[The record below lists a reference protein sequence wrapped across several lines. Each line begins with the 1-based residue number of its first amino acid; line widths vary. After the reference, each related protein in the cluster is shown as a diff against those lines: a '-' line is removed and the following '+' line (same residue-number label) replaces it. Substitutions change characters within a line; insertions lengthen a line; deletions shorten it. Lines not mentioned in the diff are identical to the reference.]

1 MKTPLSRRA
10 LLRGA
15 GVVLSL
21 PWLEALAPR
30 VAHAAGGSIPR
41 RLLICAFPN
50 GAPHDWWSTAPAFG
64 TSVSGDAFTLPNVLT
79 PFQPIKHKLMMVS
92 RLGNYTWSNDG
103 DKPTPS
109 VEPSHARC
117 MSAVTT
123 CIDADEVARKAKLP
137 LDSAVRSTTSVDQLI
152 AQTLQGQTGLNSMQT
167 GLGVKP
173 GFFDYRSYAYNQV
186 LSWKSPTEPLK
197 RNVNPRVIFDALV
210 GSGSAQ
216 TPAELARLKA
226 REKSVLDAVR
236 EDTNRIKK
244 RVSSRD
250 QQVLDQYL
258 TTVRSLEIATDQ
270 VAATCRTLAVP
281 SAVPE
286 PPGPQ
291 QGLSQGQDGYD
302 HELHA
307 DVMNDL
313 ITLAFECDRTRVV
326 THLLDDARSEFEY
339 RNIPAADRT
348 RVGLAYNAGSSLHY
362 HGCQHGEG
370 ELADTTENGKYKIVK
385 PSNRDFAAINAWMG
399 RKVAELALKLDAI
412 PEGDGT
418 VLDHTTLVFL
428 SEMRTHDH
436 DAFDLPVLIVGG
448 NGALKQNTH
457 ISYGSVGNDRQL
469 RDMWYTLMRNVF
481 GMPVT
486 SFGED
491 ARGVANAELTE
502 ILA

>member
-1 MKTPLSRRA
+1 MKTLLSRRTV
-10 LLRGA
+10 LRGA
-15 GVVLSL
+15 GVALSL

-30 VAHAAGGSIPR
+30 TARAAVGIPR

-50 GAPHDWWSTAPAFG
+50 GAPHDWWTNAPSFG
-64 TSVSGDAFTLPNVLT
+64 TSLSGADFKLPNVLA
-79 PFQPIKHKLMMVS
+79 PFAPIKHKLMMVS
-92 RLGNYTWSNDG
+92 RLGNYTWSHDG
-103 DKPTPS
+103 SAPGPS

-123 CIDADEVARKAKLP
+123 CIDADEVARKAGLP

-152 AQTLQGQTGLNSMQT
+152 ARTMVGLTGLNSLQT

-197 RNVNPRVIFDALV
+197 RNVNPRVVFDQLV
-210 GSGSAQ
+210 GGTGAQ

-236 EDTNRIKK
+236 EDTLRIKK

-258 TTVRSLEIATDQ
+258 ETVRSLEIAVDQ
-270 VAATCRTLAVP
+270 VAATCRTVP
-281 SAVPE
+281 TPSPVPE

-307 DVMNDL
+307 NVMNDL

-339 RNIPAADRT
+339 RNIPASDRT
-348 RVGLAYNAGSSLHY
+348 RVGLNYNAGASLHY
-362 HGCQHGEG
+362 HASQHGPG
-370 ELADTTENGKYKIVK
+370 ELADTTENGQYKILT

-436 DAFDLPVLIVGG
+436 DAFDLPILIAGG
-448 NGALKQNTH
+448 NGALKRDTH
-457 ISYGSVGNDRQL
+457 IAYQSVGSDRQL
-469 RDMWYTLMRNVF
+469 RDLWYTLMRHVF
-481 GMPVT
+481 GMPVS

-491 ARGVANAELTE
+491 LRGVGNADLTE

>member
-1 MKTPLSRRA
+1 MTSPFSRRA
-10 LLRGA
+10 MLRGL
-15 GVVLSL
+15 GVTLTL

-30 VAHAAGGSIPR
+30 VARAAPLTPR

-50 GAPHDWWSTAPAFG
+50 GAPHDWWSTAPAFNS
-64 TSVSGDAFTLPNVLT
+64 SVSGDQFVLPNVLK
-79 PFQPIKHKLMMVS
+79 PFEPIKHKVSMVS

-103 DKPTPS
+103 ERPSSS

-123 CIDADEVARKAKLP
+123 CIDADEVARKAGLP
-137 LDSAVRSTTSVDQLI
+137 LDSAVRSTTSVDQLV
-152 AQTLQGQTGLNSMQT
+152 AQLYAGVTPVNSLQT

-210 GSGSAQ
+210 GSGNSQ
-216 TPAELARLKA
+216 TPAELAKLMA

-236 EDTNRIKK
+236 EDTERIKK
-244 RVSSRD
+244 KVSRRD
-250 QQVLDQYL
+250 QQVIEKYL
-258 TTVRSLEIATDQ
+258 ETVRRLEQATHQ
-270 VAATCRTLAVP
+270 VQATCRTVSPP

-291 QGLSQGQDGYD
+291 QGLTQGDNGYD

-307 DVMNDL
+307 DVMNEL

-339 RNIPAADRT
+339 RNIPRADRE
-348 RVGLAYNAGSSLHY
+348 RVGLTYREGDSLHY
-362 HGCQHGEG
+362 HGNQHGSG
-370 ELADTTENGKYKIVK
+370 EIADATENGAYKILT
-385 PSNRDFAAINAWMG
+385 PSNRGFAAINAWMG
-399 RKVAELALKLDAI
+399 RKVAELAIKLDSI
-412 PEGDGT
+412 QEGEGT

-436 DAFDLPVLIVGG
+436 DAFDLPVLIAGG
-448 NGALKQNTH
+448 SGVLKQNTH
-457 ISYGSVGNDRQL
+457 VSLAPVGNDRQL
-469 RDMWYTLMRNVF
+469 RDFWFTILRRVF
-481 GMPVT
+481 SSPVT

-491 ARGVANAELTE
+491 VRGVSNADLTE

>member
-10 LLRGA
+10 VLRGL
-15 GVVLSL
+15 GVTLSL

-30 VAHAAGGSIPR
+30 VARAAAGAPR
-41 RLLICAFPN
+41 RLLVCAFPN
-50 GAPHDWWSTAPAFG
+50 GAPHDWWSTVPAFN
-64 TSVSGDAFTLPNVLT
+64 TSVSGAAFQLPNVLR
-79 PFQPIKHKLMMVS
+79 PFEPIKHKVSMVS

-103 DKPTPS
+103 DRPTSS

-123 CIDADEVARKAKLP
+123 CIDADEVARKAGLP
-137 LDSAVRSTTSVDQLI
+137 LDSAVRSTVSADQLV
-152 AQTLQGQTGLNSMQT
+152 AQLYDGITPVASLQT

-186 LSWKSPTEPLK
+186 LSWKSPTQPLK

-210 GSGSAQ
+210 GSGSTQ
-216 TPAELARLKA
+216 TPAELAKLMA

-236 EDTNRIKK
+236 EDTERIKK
-244 RVSSRD
+244 KVSRRD
-250 QQVLDQYL
+250 QQVLERYL
-258 TTVRSLEIATDQ
+258 DTVRRLEQATNQ
-270 VAATCRTLAVP
+270 VSAACRTIDAP
-281 SAVPE
+281 SPVPE

-291 QGLSQGQDGYD
+291 QGLTQGQDGYD

-307 DVMNDL
+307 DVMNEL

-339 RNIPAADRT
+339 RNIPAADRE
-348 RVGLAYNAGSSLHY
+348 RVGLQYRAGDSLHY
-362 HGCQHGEG
+362 HGNQHGPG
-370 ELADTTENGKYKIVK
+370 EIADSIENGRYRVLAE
-385 PSNRDFAAINAWMG
+385 SNRGFAAINAWMG
-399 RKVAELALKLDAI
+399 RKVAELAMKLDAI

-436 DAFDLPVLIVGG
+436 DAFDLPVLIAGG
-448 NGALKQNTH
+448 SGVLKRDTHVAL
-457 ISYGSVGNDRQL
+457 GPVGNDRQL
-469 RDMWYTLMRNVF
+469 RDLWFTLLRHVF
-481 GMPVT
+481 AVPVS

-491 ARGVANAELTE
+491 VRGVSNAELRE
-502 ILA
+502 LLV